1 MAISK
6 HFSISFYWKILK
18 NSISSFIDKDT
29 FTQSAALAYYVVFSL
44 PPMLFIVFWSAGL
57 WYKEAQVREA
67 VFDEYGELIGQE
79 GAMQLMTT
87 LEGLTS
93 SQPTWWATILG
104 VGILVFTASTVFV
117 TMKNTLNK
125 IFEVKVTRS
134 VTKGILMM
142 LLDRFLSIAMLCI
155 IALIL
160 TLSMVGSAMI
170 TAFGD
175 AIENWMGDSVFLL
188 LFFDHIVLNLLILT
202 VLFAITYRYMPDSK
216 LDWRDTWFGAFFTA
230 VLFVVGKSFI
240 EIFIG
245 SSQAANFYDAAGGV
259 LVLMLWVYYTSAIFF
274 FGAYVTHIHA
284 ELSKE
289 NKDPAKQSIGGT

>member
-6 HFSISFYWKILK
+6 HFSISFYWKVLK

-44 PPMLFIVFWSAGL
+44 PPMLLIVFWSAGL

-79 GAMQLMTT
+79 GANQLMTT

-104 VGILVFTASTVFV
+104 VGILIFTASTVFV
-117 TMKNTLNK
+117 TMKNTLNR

-142 LLDRFLSIAMLCI
+142 LLDRFISIAMLCI

-160 TLSMVGSAMI
+160 TLSMVGSAII
-170 TAFGD
+170 TAFGE
-175 AIENWMGDSVFLL
+175 AIEKWMGDSTFWLL
-188 LFFDHIVLNLLILT
+188 ILDNMVLNLLILI
-202 VLFAITYRYMPDSK
+202 VLFAVTYRYMPDSR
-216 LDWRDTWFGAFFTA
+216 LDWSDTWFGAFFTA
-230 VLFVVGKSFI
+230 VLFIAGKSFI
-240 EIFIG
+240 GIFIG
-245 SSQAANFYDAAGGV
+245 NSQAANFYDAAGGV

-274 FGAYVTHIHA
+274 FGAFVTHIHA
-284 ELSKE
+284 KLLKE
-289 NKDPAKQSIGGT
+289 NKEPSKQKIG

>member
-6 HFSISFYWKILK
+6 HFSISFYWKVLK

-44 PPMLFIVFWSAGL
+44 PPMLLIVFWSAGL

-79 GAMQLMTT
+79 GANQLMTT

-104 VGILVFTASTVFV
+104 VGILIFTASTVFV
-117 TMKNTLNK
+117 TMKNTLNR

-142 LLDRFLSIAMLCI
+142 LLDRFISIAMLCI

-160 TLSMVGSAMI
+160 TLSMVGSAII
-170 TAFGD
+170 TAFGE
-175 AIENWMGDSVFLL
+175 AIEKWMGDSTFWLL
-188 LFFDHIVLNLLILT
+188 ILDNMVLNLLILI
-202 VLFAITYRYMPDSK
+202 VLFAVTYRYMPDSR
-216 LDWRDTWFGAFFTA
+216 LDWSDTWFGAFFTA
-230 VLFVVGKSFI
+230 VLFIAGKSFI

-245 SSQAANFYDAAGGV
+245 NSQAANFYDAAGGV

-274 FGAYVTHIHA
+274 FGAFVTHIHA
-284 ELSKE
+284 KLLKE
-289 NKDPAKQSIGGT
+289 NKEPSKQKIG